1 MCLSFRSAVEK
12 LLDIQ
17 NDAKKWKAGPIS
29 ISVATSLTDDNP
41 KIINLSDTIGHG
53 KYAPRKGKRNDS
65 NCYWL
70 PPSLHEN
77 NADIRQNLIHP
88 MFVLACREAGFIV
101 HAEYESKLQA
111 IRFSCKRGKCHDEAK
126 KRK

>member
-53 KYAPRKGKRNDS
+53 KYAPRKGKRNDD
-65 NCYWL
+65 NRVKIIV
-70 PPSLHEN
+70 SLAVREG
-77 NADIRQNLIHP
+77 I
-88 MFVLACREAGFIV
+88 MLA
-101 HAEYESKLQA
+101 K
-111 IRFSCKRGKCHDEAK
+111 
-126 KRK
+126 